1 MYFGV
6 NTTGYATAFFIPTI
20 IKELGYTSSSA
31 QLRSAAVNL
40 TSVGCMLLI
49 AYATDKLRN
58 RYFATILGPT
68 IASIGYIMLLA
79 QGHLSPSVKYFATF
93 LITCGA
99 YTAQPVTLGWLNN
112 NMGGHYKRAIAAAV
126 QAGIGN
132 LGGIVASNIFLVKE
146 SPRYPTGYGTGMA
159 LILFTSLMCTVFFF
173 GLRRENMKRER
184 GDRDYRYQA
193 PIEEQEN
200 MGDDHPKFRFSY

>member
-20 IKELGYTSSSA
+20 LREMGYTSSSS
-31 QLRSAAVNL
+31 QLRSAAVNM
-40 TSVGCMLLI
+40 TAVVCMLAT

-58 RYFATILGPT
+58 RYFATLLGPA
-68 IASIGYIMLLA
+68 IACIGYIILLA
-79 QGHLSPSVKYFATF
+79 QGGLSPGVKFFATF

-99 YTAQPVTLGWLNN
+99 YMAQPVTLGWLNN

-126 QAGIGN
+126 QAGLGN
-132 LGGIVASNIFLVKE
+132 LGGVVASNIFLIRE
-146 SPRYPTGYGTGMA
+146 APRYPTGYGVGMA
-159 LILFTSLMCTVFFF
+159 LIIVTSLACTGFFF
-173 GLRRENMKRER
+173 GIRRENMKRDR

-193 PIEEQEN
+193 PIEEQQN
-200 MGDDHPKFRFSY
+200 MGDDHPKFRFNY